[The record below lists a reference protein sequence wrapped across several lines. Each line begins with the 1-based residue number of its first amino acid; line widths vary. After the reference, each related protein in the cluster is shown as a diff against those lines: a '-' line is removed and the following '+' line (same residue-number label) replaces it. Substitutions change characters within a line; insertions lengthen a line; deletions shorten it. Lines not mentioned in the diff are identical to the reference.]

1 MNRLTKRTA
10 NGIAYMAIAETLTK
24 GEQIIEGSPPILE
37 GLYAMFQKL
46 ADFEDAA
53 EIGMDFAKY
62 QQAAERTAGNLEAR
76 NRYLN
81 FSMGLA
87 GEAGEVVDYL
97 KKVLWHGHEM
107 DQDKL
112 KKELGD
118 VLWYVATIATT
129 ADLDLSEI
137 AIANIEKLKKRYPEG
152 FDEEKSIKRTE

>member
-1 MNRLTKRTA
+1 MLSKVQQHDLKECEIMMEA
-10 NGIAYMAIAETLTK
+10 GEEKDCSLCSCNGC
-24 GEQIIEGSPPILE
+24 
-37 GLYAMFQKL
+37 L
-46 ADFEDAA
+46 ADMITGMSFE
-53 EIGMDFAKY
+53 KY
-62 QQAAERTAGNLEAR
+62 QLAAERTAGSLNDR
-76 NRYLN
+76 NRFLN
-81 FSMGLA
+81 FSMGLT